1 MRILTVGK
9 NDGGQ
14 RLDKFMTKTFGTM
27 PRAMIYK
34 YLRKKCVR
42 VNGVHATADTVLIE
56 GDELR
61 FFISDEY
68 FENKSEKPDL
78 SRIKISFAV
87 VYEDEN
93 ILVVDKPA
101 GLICQP
107 DSSEQFN
114 VLSNHVLAYLIR
126 KGEYSP
132 EKENSF
138 VPALCN
144 RIDKNTQGLVI
155 AAKTA
160 EALRIMNEK
169 IKKREISKYYK
180 CLVFGVPSPLRATVS
195 AFLKKDGD
203 LNLVT
208 VSENPQKNDKEYKN
222 IKTYYETIA
231 TDGNISLL
239 RVGLLTGRTHQ
250 IRAHMSYLGHPL
262 LGDTKYGTSSMNKGL
277 PFKYQALSSCE
288 LTFDFPTDAGV
299 LSYLRGKTLKIP
311 AFFDDWDVV
320 QKLKPI
326 KS

>member
-1 MRILTVGK
+1 MRSVILGK

-14 RLDKFMTKTFGTM
+14 RLDKYMSKAFPTM
-27 PRAMIYK
+27 SQAMIYK

-42 VNGVHATADTVLIE
+42 VNGIHASAQTVLHE

-68 FENKSEKPDL
+68 FEKREKKTDF
-78 SRIKISFAV
+78 SRIRVAFGT

-107 DSSEQFN
+107 DSEETFN
-114 VLSNHVLAYLIR
+114 TLSNHVIAYLMQ

-132 EKENSF
+132 SEENTF

-155 AAKTA
+155 AAKNA

-169 IKKREISKYYK
+169 IKHREISKYYM
-180 CLVFGVPSPLRATVS
+180 CLVFGKPEPNRAVVS
-195 AFLKKDGD
+195 AYLKKDPST
-203 LNLVT
+203 NTVT
-208 VSENPQKNDKEYKN
+208 VVENLPKNAEGFKN
-222 IKTYYETIA
+222 IKTSYEVLA
-231 TDGNISLL
+231 SDGKVSLL

-250 IRAHMSYLGHPL
+250 IRAHMAFLGHPL
-262 LGDTKYGTSSMNKGL
+262 LGDTKYGTADANRGF
-277 PFKYQALSSCE
+277 PFRYQALSSCE
-288 LTFDFPTDAGV
+288 LTFDFPTAAGK
-299 LSYLRGKTLKIP
+299 LTYLRGKTLKTK
-311 AFFDDWDVV
+311 AFFDDWEIV
-320 QKLKPI
+320 QNLKT
-326 KS
+326 

>member
-1 MRILTVGK
+1 MRTVILGK

-14 RLDKFMTKTFGTM
+14 RLDKYMSKAFPSM
-27 PRAMIYK
+27 PQSMIYK

-42 VNGVHATADTVLIE
+42 VNGVHAAAQTVLRE

-68 FENKSEKPDL
+68 FENGRDKVDYS
-78 SRIKISFAV
+78 KIRVSFKV

-93 ILVVDKPA
+93 ILVVDQPA

-107 DSSEQFN
+107 DSEESFN
-114 VLSNHVLAYLIR
+114 TLSNHIIAYLIG

-155 AAKTA
+155 AAKNA
-160 EALRIMNEK
+160 ESLRIMNDK
-169 IKKREISKYYK
+169 IKKREISKFYK
-180 CLVFGVPSPLRATVS
+180 CLVFGKPEPEKTVVH
-195 AFLKKDGD
+195 AFLKKDSET
-203 LNLVT
+203 NIVT
-208 VSENPQKNDKEYKN
+208 VVGTLPKNADGFKN
-222 IKTYYETIA
+222 ISTSYEVLA

-250 IRAHMSYLGHPL
+250 IRAHMAFLGHPL
-262 LGDTKYGTSSMNKGL
+262 LGDTKYGTAAANKGF

-288 LTFDFPTDAGV
+288 LTFDFPTDAGS
-299 LSYLRGKTLKIP
+299 LSYLRGKTLKTA
-311 AFFDDWDVV
+311 AFFDEWEIV
-320 QKLKPI
+320 QKLSFLK
-326 KS
+326 

>member
-1 MRILTVGK
+1 MRTVILGK

-14 RLDKFMTKTFGTM
+14 RLDKYMSKAFPTM
-27 PRAMIYK
+27 PQTMIYK

-42 VNGVHATADTVLIE
+42 VNGVHATAQTVLRE

-68 FENKSEKPDL
+68 FEKGRGKVDYS
-78 SRIKISFAV
+78 KIRVSFKV

-107 DSSEQFN
+107 DAEENFN
-114 VLSNHVLAYLIR
+114 TLSNHIIAYLVG

-155 AAKTA
+155 AAKNA
-160 EALRIMNEK
+160 ESLRIMNDK
-169 IKKREISKYYK
+169 IKKREISKFYK
-180 CLVFGVPSPLRATVS
+180 CLVFGRPEPEKAVVH
-195 AFLKKDGD
+195 AFLKKDAET
-203 LNLVT
+203 NTVT
-208 VSENPQKNDKEYKN
+208 VVGTLPENADGFKN
-222 IKTYYETIA
+222 ISTSYEVLA
-231 TDGNISLL
+231 TDGEISLL

-250 IRAHMSYLGHPL
+250 IRAHMAFLGYPL
-262 LGDTKYGTSSMNKGL
+262 LGDTKYGTAAANRGF
-277 PFKYQALSSCE
+277 PFRYQALSSCE
-288 LTFDFPTDAGV
+288 LTFDFPTDAGS
-299 LSYLRGKTLKIP
+299 LSYLRGKTLKTA
-311 AFFDDWDVV
+311 AFFDEWEIV
-320 QKLKPI
+320 QKLTMLK
-326 KS
+326 

>member
-1 MRILTVGK
+1 MSK
-9 NDGGQ
+9 A
-14 RLDKFMTKTFGTM
+14 FPSM
-27 PRAMIYK
+27 PQSMIYK

-42 VNGVHATADTVLIE
+42 VNGVHAAAQTVLRE
-56 GDELR
+56 DDELR

-68 FENKSEKPDL
+68 FENG
-78 SRIKISFAV
+78 RNKIDYSKIRVSFKV

-107 DSSEQFN
+107 DAEESFN
-114 VLSNHVLAYLIR
+114 TLSNHIIAYLIG

-155 AAKTA
+155 AAKNA
-160 EALRIMNEK
+160 ESLRIMNDK
-169 IKKREISKYYK
+169 IKKREISKFYK
-180 CLVFGVPSPLRATVS
+180 CLVFGKPEPEKAVVH
-195 AFLKKDGD
+195 AFLKK
-203 LNLVT
+203 NSETNTVT
-208 VSENPQKNDKEYKN
+208 VVGTLPKNADGFKN
-222 IKTYYETIA
+222 ISTSYEVVA

-250 IRAHMSYLGHPL
+250 IRAHMAFLGHPL
-262 LGDTKYGTSSMNKGL
+262 LGDTKYGTAAANKGF

-288 LTFDFPTDAGV
+288 LTFDFPTDAGS
-299 LSYLRGKTLKIP
+299 LSYLRGKTLKTA
-311 AFFDDWDVV
+311 AFFDEWEIV
-320 QKLKPI
+320 QKLSFLK
-326 KS
+326 